1 MDKGNSLAANA
12 ACAIQRLRI
21 LPFTT
26 GSALLQLQTDPH
38 DRWKMECAFKLC
50 TIHLPPVRR
59 RHLAGGRCKGP
70 LRDHSACWFGR
81 KYQVPTSRILLLRP
95 RFHPPLWFSAQTEK
109 NRLQRCRLSPCL
121 GESLAEL
128 GKAQCFFTFC
138 QTVKIFF
145 VFFIHPECL
154 FG

>member
-50 TIHLPPVRR
+50 TIHLPRS
-59 RHLAGGRCKGP
+59 GGATSPGQMQRTVTRSLGLLVWP
-70 LRDHSACWFGR
+70 EVSSPDIADSAS
-81 KYQVPTSRILLLRP
+81 PP
-95 RFHPPLWFSAQTEK
+95 RFHPRYGLARKPRKSPSTLSAFAM
-109 NRLQRCRLSPCL
+109 L

-138 QTVKIFF
+138 QTVKILF
-145 VFFIHPECL
+145 VFFIHTECL